1 MSLLVGVL
9 TVLSLQAARAEE
21 PAPAGPPAAVAP
33 PAVDGLAAAAARE
46 AQAAVAVD
54 PLASPERRRSAVRS
68 LLAEGAPALPFLRA
82 LVTGPDPAMAGA
94 VLDGLGA
101 LPSDAALPLARLAA
115 AEALEPDLQ
124 LDAVRAV
131 EALGRPEAGDALWAW
146 AGAAQLSPAVRRAA
160 DAAVRRSY
168 PGTLERQGA
177 PPATTAPLAVLLSAG
192 AGATTVG
199 ATLAGVGQLTDND
212 VATVVGGVGGAAIGG
227 TMGTL
232 WARQISL
239 SVDGALAL
247 QTGTGWGLVIGALVG
262 EGLGPT
268 TWDPGADALRRHQRL
283 TGLSRMVGTLGGVG
297 VSSRRLDAPPS
308 WQHSLATSAAGGF
321 GLAAGFGLHQLRYPD
336 CVPGDVVKDDLIV
349 YSPCDDFVAWRTRGN
364 LWGAAGAAAG
374 LGAAWAL
381 EDRWTPD
388 TAADPILWAVG
399 AGALGRVGGELD
411 GLRAPEPDGTGTQPA
426 TPVGLAVGFAA
437 GALTAE
443 LLEPAPR
450 QAALA
455 GAGLG
460 LGMLGGEGVERLVGL
475 DERGAAAGWLG
486 AGLGL
491 GGAAAGLGLSQTTT
505 WDAGDRT
512 LVGVGSPV
520 VWAWSGLWQASLSA
534 QGLDVDGLALTSG
547 AVLNTGLL
555 GLSRAVEPEAGDVA
569 LLGAGAAWGAT
580 LGVMGPLAF
589 GADGQAVLATS
600 TVGGSQLVAAGMAA
614 AVYSP
619 LQLEARRTLKPQ
631 LGGLLGLTSGALVG
645 ALVQPST
652 QAVSI
657 GGLIGAAAG
666 LGGGVGWERARPT
679 RDRGPQQAF
688 APRLGAHGAA
698 PVGPRPSFVAAPT
711 LIGDQVGVSVQAG
724 LHGW

>member
-1 MSLLVGVL
+1 MSLLVGAL
-9 TVLSLQAARAEE
+9 TLLSLPAARAEE
-21 PAPAGPPAAVAP
+21 PAAPATAPLSAPAP
-33 PAVDGLAAAAARE
+33 TDAAAAARE
-46 AQAAVAVD
+46 AQAAIAVD
-54 PLASPERRRSAVRS
+54 PLASPERRRAAVRA
-68 LLAEGAPALPFLRA
+68 LLAEGAPALPYLRA

-94 VLDGLGA
+94 VLAGLSA
-101 LPSDAALPLARLAA
+101 LPSEAALPLARLAA

-131 EALGRPEAGDALWAW
+131 EALGRPEAGAALWAW
-146 AGAAQLSPAVRRAA
+146 AGAAQLAPAVRRAA
-160 DAAVRRSY
+160 DAALRRSY
-168 PGTLERQGA
+168 PEVLSRKG
-177 PPATTAPLAVLLSAG
+177 PPAATTAPVALLLTAG

-212 VATVVGGVGGAAIGG
+212 VATVVGGVGGAGVGG
-227 TMGTL
+227 TLGAL
-232 WARQISL
+232 WGRQANL
-239 SVDGALAL
+239 SVDSALAL
-247 QTGTGWGLVIGALVG
+247 QTGSGWGLAVGALVG

-268 TWDPGADALRRHQRL
+268 TWDPGAAALRRHQRL
-283 TGLSRMVGTLGGVG
+283 TGLSRMAGTLGGAG
-297 VSSRRLDAPPS
+297 VAALRLDAPPT
-308 WQHSLATSAAGGF
+308 WQHSLATSVAGGF
-321 GLAAGFGLHQLRYPD
+321 GLAAGFGLHELRYPD
-336 CVPGDVVKDDLIV
+336 CVPGDVVKDELIV
-349 YSPCDDFVAWRTRGN
+349 YSPCDEFVAWRTRGN

-381 EDRWTPD
+381 EGRWTPD

-399 AGALGRVGGELD
+399 AGALGRVGGEID
-411 GLRAPEPDGTGTQPA
+411 GLRSSAPDGSRTQPA
-426 TPVGLAVGFAA
+426 TPVGAAVGFAA

-491 GGAAAGLGLSQTTT
+491 GGAAAGLGLSQTST
-505 WDAGDRT
+505 WSAGDRT
-512 LVGVGSPV
+512 LVAVGSPV

-547 AVLNTGLL
+547 AALNTGLL
-555 GLSRAVEPEAGDVA
+555 GLSRGVEPEAGDVA

-600 TVGGSQLVAAGMAA
+600 TVAGSQLIAAGVAA

-652 QAVSI
+652 QAVSV
-657 GGLIGAAAG
+657 GGLLGAAAG
-666 LGGGVGWERARPT
+666 LGGGVAWERARPT
-679 RDRGPQQAF
+679 QERGGAQAAARVGGARGAGPQ
-688 APRLGAHGAA
+688 
-698 PVGPRPSFVAAPT
+698 GPLPSFVATPT